1 MAISHRTK
9 HADLEMA
16 DTVIVGAGIIGVSTA
31 FYLSKH
37 QPGGTIHLVDSS
49 PELFASASG
58 YAGGFLAR
66 DWFGTGVA
74 SLAALSFD
82 EHKRLADL
90 HDGASKWGYSRSTSL
105 SYTAASQGPGR
116 RSQRGEDWL
125 SYGTSRSGPATGS
138 APDGLDAH
146 DAHVLPP
153 WLRREQ
159 GDTVKP
165 LGDDKTTAQVDPLQ
179 LCRFLLKQCLDS
191 GVHLSHP
198 ARATAIMK
206 DARGQL
212 CSLRIADSQTSTET
226 DVPCTR
232 LVIAAGA
239 WSPQVFQQLFP
250 KTQSQ
255 LPISS
260 LAGHSLVL
268 KSPRWTA
275 EMERRGCHA
284 LYATSKTGFSPEIF
298 SRIGGQLYV
307 AGLNTDQI
315 PLPELATEKPISAD
329 AIKQL
334 KRVAARLLGPEGG
347 AADDLEVLREGLCF
361 RPSTPYGTPI
371 ISRIDD
377 VHLEEGIAT
386 RPDAEGGVFLAAG
399 HGPWGISLSLGTGKV
414 LAEMTQ
420 GRRISSD
427 VSSLMLW

>member
-1 MAISHRTK
+1 
-9 HADLEMA
+9 MA

-31 FYLSKH
+31 LYLSKH

-66 DWFGTGVA
+66 DWFGPGVA
-74 SLAALSFD
+74 SLAAQSFD

-105 SYTAASQGPGR
+105 SYTAASQTTGR

-125 SYGTSRSGPATGS
+125 RYGRSRPDAAAGS
-138 APDGLDAH
+138 APDCPDGHDGH
-146 DAHVLPP
+146 DAQMLPP
-153 WLRREQ
+153 WLLRED

-165 LGDDKTTAQVDPLQ
+165 IGDDRTTAQVDPLQ

-191 GVHLSHP
+191 GVHLSQP
-198 ARATAIMK
+198 ARAVAIMK
-206 DARGQL
+206 DVRGQL
-212 CSLRIADSQTSTET
+212 SGLRVADTQSSTET
-226 DVPCTR
+226 DVPCAR

-239 WSPQVFQQLFP
+239 WSPQVFQELFP

-307 AGLNTDQI
+307 AGLNTDEI
-315 PLPELATEKPISAD
+315 PLPELATEKPISVD
-329 AIKQL
+329 AIDQL
-334 KRVAARLLGPEGG
+334 KRVAARLLGEGG
-347 AADDLEVLREGLCF
+347 AVDDLEVVREGLCF
-361 RPSTPYGTPI
+361 RPVTPYGTPI

-386 RPDAEGGVFLAAG
+386 RPGAEGGVFLAAG

-414 LAEMTQ
+414 LAEMAQ
-420 GRRISSD
+420 GRRISAD